1 MKRTI
6 FTDEHQLFR
15 EGFQQFVQKEMVP
28 NNDRWEAEG
37 IISRD
42 IFEKAGE
49 NGFLGI
55 DLPEEYGGSGVK
67 DYRFN
72 QIMGE
77 EFDLAGVAA
86 AGSGLGL
93 HNDIC
98 IPYFKEYCN
107 DDQKKRWMPGLTDGS
122 LITAIAM
129 SEPGTGSDLASI
141 TTTAVKDGETY
152 ILNGAK
158 TFISNG
164 INSDL
169 VIVAAK
175 TDLQA
180 GHRGISLL
188 IVEREMQ
195 GFERG
200 RNLEKIGRHS
210 QDTAELFFTDVRVPA
225 ENLLGEE
232 NKGFYYMMFNLP
244 QERLNIA
251 ISAVAGTQYAFDLT
265 LEYVKERQ
273 AFGQPIGSFQ
283 NTRFKMAEIAT
294 ELELTWAFID
304 KCVLAHNLK
313 NLTADEAAMAKW
325 WATELQKR
333 AIDQCLQFFG
343 GYGYMDE
350 YPISR
355 LWRDGRVQSIY
366 GGTTEI
372 MKEIVKILAMR
383 LRSMNKEITKH

>member
-1 MKRTI
+1 MERTI
-6 FTDEHQLFR
+6 FESEHHLFR
-15 EGFQQFVQKEMVP
+15 ESFRQFVDKEIVP
-28 NNDRWEAEG
+28 NNQNWEEKGVIDR
-37 IISRD
+37 SL
-42 IFEKAGE
+42 FEIAGS

-55 DLPEEYGGSGVK
+55 DIPQEFGGGGIA

-72 QIMGE
+72 QIMQE
-77 EFDLAGVAA
+77 EFDMAGVAA
-86 AGSGLGL
+86 AASGLGL

-98 IPYFKEYCN
+98 IPYFLEFCS
-107 DDQKKRWMPGLTDGS
+107 DEQRERWLPGLVSGQY
-122 LITAIAM
+122 ITAIAM
-129 SEPGTGSDLASI
+129 SEPGTGSDLAAIS
-141 TTTAVKDGETY
+141 TTATKDGDSFV
-152 ILNGAK
+152 LNGAK

-164 INSDL
+164 IISDL

-175 TDLQA
+175 TNPEA
-180 GHRGISLL
+180 GHRGVSLL
-188 IVEREMQ
+188 VVERGME

-200 RNLEKIGRHS
+200 RNLDKVGRHS

-372 MKEIVKILAMR
+372 MKEIVGRGLG
-383 LRSMNKEITKH
+383 L

>member
-1 MKRTI
+1 MERTI
-6 FTDEHQLFR
+6 FESEHHLFR
-15 EGFQQFVQKEMVP
+15 ESFRQFVDKEIVP
-28 NNDRWEAEG
+28 NNQTWEEKGVIDR
-37 IISRD
+37 SL
-42 IFEKAGE
+42 FEIAGS

-55 DLPEEYGGSGVK
+55 DIPQEFGGGGIA

-72 QIMGE
+72 QIMQE
-77 EFDLAGVAA
+77 EFDMAGVAA
-86 AGSGLGL
+86 AASGLGL

-98 IPYFKEYCN
+98 IPYFLEFCS
-107 DDQKKRWMPGLTDGS
+107 DEQRERWLPGLVSGQY
-122 LITAIAM
+122 ITAIAM
-129 SEPGTGSDLASI
+129 SEPGTGSDLAAIS
-141 TTTAVKDGETY
+141 TTATKDGDSFV
-152 ILNGAK
+152 LNGAK

-164 INSDL
+164 IISDL

-175 TDLQA
+175 TNPEA
-180 GHRGISLL
+180 GHRGVSLL
-188 IVEREMQ
+188 IVERGME

-200 RNLEKIGRHS
+200 RNLDKVGRHS

-225 ENLLGEE
+225 ENLLGEA

-372 MKEIVKILAMR
+372 MKEIVGRGLG
-383 LRSMNKEITKH
+383 L

>member
-1 MKRTI
+1 MERTI
-6 FTDEHQLFR
+6 FESEHHLFR
-15 EGFQQFVQKEMVP
+15 ESFRQFVDKEIVP
-28 NNDRWEAEG
+28 NNQAWEEKGIVDR
-37 IISRD
+37 SL
-42 IFEKAGE
+42 FEIAGS
-49 NGFLGI
+49 NGFLGVDI
-55 DLPEEYGGSGVK
+55 PQEFGGGGIA

-72 QIMGE
+72 QIMQE
-77 EFDLAGVAA
+77 EFDMAGVAA
-86 AGSGLGL
+86 AASGLGL

-98 IPYFKEYCN
+98 IPYFLEFCSEE
-107 DDQKKRWMPGLTDGS
+107 QRARWLPGLTSGQY
-122 LITAIAM
+122 ITAIAM

-141 TTTAVKDGETY
+141 ATTATKDGDSFV
-152 ILNGAK
+152 LNGAK

-164 INSDL
+164 IISDL

-175 TDLQA
+175 TNPEA
-180 GHRGISLL
+180 GHRGVSLL
-188 IVEREMQ
+188 VVERGME

-200 RNLEKIGRHS
+200 RNLDKVGRHS

-283 NTRFKMAEIAT
+283 NTRFKMAEIST
-294 ELELTWAFID
+294 ELELAWAFID

-325 WATELQKR
+325 WTSELQKR

-343 GYGYMDE
+343 GYGYMEE

-372 MKEIVKILAMR
+372 MKEIVGRGLG
-383 LRSMNKEITKH
+383 L

>member
-210 QDTAELFFTDVRVPA
+210 QDTAELFFTDVPVA
-225 ENLLGEE
+225 ITNLLGEE
-232 NKGFYYMMFNLP
+232 NKGFYYMMFNLA

-251 ISAVAGTQYAFDLT
+251 VSAVAGTQYAFNLT
-265 LEYVKERQ
+265 LDYVKERQ
-273 AFGQPIGSFQ
+273 AFGQPIGKFQ

-294 ELELTWAFID
+294 ELEFAWAFID
-304 KCVLAHNLK
+304 KCSMALNDGE
-313 NLTADEAAMAKW
+313 LTAEEAAMAKW
-325 WATELQKR
+325 WTTELQKR
-333 AIDQCLQFFG
+333 AIDECLQFHG

-372 MKEIVKILAMR
+372 MKEIIGRNLG
-383 LRSMNKEITKH
+383 L

>member
-1 MKRTI
+1 MERTI
-6 FTDEHQLFR
+6 FESEHHLFR
-15 EGFQQFVQKEMVP
+15 ESFRQFVDKEIVP
-28 NNDRWEAEG
+28 NNQAWEEKGIVDR
-37 IISRD
+37 SL
-42 IFEKAGE
+42 FEIAGS
-49 NGFLGI
+49 NGFLGVDI
-55 DLPEEYGGSGVK
+55 PQEFGGGGIA

-72 QIMGE
+72 QIMQE
-77 EFDLAGVAA
+77 EFDMAGVAA
-86 AGSGLGL
+86 AASGLGL

-98 IPYFKEYCN
+98 IPYFLEFCSEE
-107 DDQKKRWMPGLTDGS
+107 QRARWLPGLTSGQY
-122 LITAIAM
+122 ITAIAM

-141 TTTAVKDGETY
+141 ATTATKDGDSFV
-152 ILNGAK
+152 LNGAK

-164 INSDL
+164 IISDL

-175 TDLQA
+175 TNPEA
-180 GHRGISLL
+180 GHRGVSLL
-188 IVEREMQ
+188 VVERGME

-200 RNLEKIGRHS
+200 RNLDKVGRHS

-232 NKGFYYMMFNLP
+232 TKGFYYMMFNLP

-283 NTRFKMAEIAT
+283 NTRFKMAEIST
-294 ELELTWAFID
+294 ELELAWAFID

-325 WATELQKR
+325 WTTELQKR

-343 GYGYMDE
+343 GYGYMEE

-372 MKEIVKILAMR
+372 MKEIVGRGLG
-383 LRSMNKEITKH
+383 L

>member
-55 DLPEEYGGSGVK
+55 DLPEEYGGSGIK

-107 DDQKKRWMPGLTDGS
+107 DDQKKRWMPGLTAGS

-210 QDTAELFFTDVRVPA
+210 QDTAELFFTDVRVPIT
-225 ENLLGEE
+225 NLLGEE
-232 NKGFYYMMFNLP
+232 NKGFYYMMFNLA

-251 ISAVAGTQYAFDLT
+251 VSAVAGTQYAFNLT
-265 LEYVKERQ
+265 LDYVKERQ
-273 AFGQPIGSFQ
+273 AFGQPIGKFQ

-294 ELELTWAFID
+294 ELEFAWAFID
-304 KCVLAHNLK
+304 KCSMALNDGE
-313 NLTADEAAMAKW
+313 LTAEEAAMAKW
-325 WATELQKR
+325 WTTELQKR
-333 AIDQCLQFFG
+333 AIDECLQFHG

-372 MKEIVKILAMR
+372 MKEIIGRNLG
-383 LRSMNKEITKH
+383 L

>member
-1 MKRTI
+1 MERTI
-6 FTDEHQLFR
+6 FNEEHDLFR
-15 EGFQQFVQKEMVP
+15 DTFKQFIEKEMVP
-28 NNDRWEAEG
+28 HNETWEKNGIVDREL
-37 IISRD
+37 
-42 IFEKAGE
+42 FEKAGGS
-49 NGFLGI
+49 GFLGI
-55 DLPEEYGGSGVK
+55 DLPEKFGGGGIS

-77 EFDLAGVAA
+77 EFDLAGVAT
-86 AGSGLGL
+86 AGSGIGL

-98 IPYFKEYCN
+98 VPYFKEYCN
-107 DDQKKRWMPGLTDGS
+107 DEQMERWMPGLTNGS

-141 TTTAVKDGETY
+141 STTAVKDGESY
-152 ILNGAK
+152 VLNGAK

-175 TDLQA
+175 TQPESR
-180 GHRGISLL
+180 HRGISLL
-188 IVEREMQ
+188 IVERGME

-200 RNLEKIGRHS
+200 RNLEKVGRHS
-210 QDTAELFFTDVRVPA
+210 QDTAELFFTDVRVPS

-232 NKGFYYMMFNLP
+232 NQGFYYMMFNLP

-251 ISAVAGTQYAFDLT
+251 VSAVAGTQYAFNIT
-265 LEYVKERQ
+265 LDYVKERH
-273 AFGQPIGSFQ
+273 AFGQPVGSFQ
-283 NTRFKMAEIAT
+283 NSRFKMAEIAT
-294 ELELTWAFID
+294 ELEFAWAFID
-304 KCVLAHNLK
+304 KCSLA
-313 NLTADEAAMAKW
+313 LTLGELSAEEAAMAKW
-325 WATELQKR
+325 WTTELQKR
-333 AIDQCLQFFG
+333 AIDECLQLHG

-372 MKEIVKILAMR
+372 MKEIVGRNLG
-383 LRSMNKEITKH
+383 L

>member
-1 MKRTI
+1 MERTI
-6 FTDEHQLFR
+6 FESEHHLFR
-15 EGFQQFVQKEMVP
+15 ESFRQFVDKEIVP
-28 NNDRWEAEG
+28 NNQTWEERGVIDR
-37 IISRD
+37 SL
-42 IFEKAGE
+42 FEIAGS

-55 DLPEEYGGSGVK
+55 DVPQEFGGGGIA

-72 QIMGE
+72 QIMQE
-77 EFDLAGVAA
+77 EFDMAGVAA
-86 AGSGLGL
+86 AASGLGL

-98 IPYFKEYCN
+98 IPYFLEFCS
-107 DDQKKRWMPGLTDGS
+107 DEQRERWLPGLVSGQY
-122 LITAIAM
+122 ITAIAM
-129 SEPGTGSDLASI
+129 SEPGTGSDLAAIS
-141 TTTAVKDGETY
+141 TTATKDGDSFV
-152 ILNGAK
+152 LNGAK

-164 INSDL
+164 IISDL

-175 TDLQA
+175 TNPEA
-180 GHRGISLL
+180 GHRGVSLL
-188 IVEREMQ
+188 VVERGME

-200 RNLEKIGRHS
+200 RNLDKVGRHS

-333 AIDQCLQFFG
+333 AIDQCLQFLG

-372 MKEIVKILAMR
+372 MKEIVGRGLG
-383 LRSMNKEITKH
+383 L

>member
-1 MKRTI
+1 MDRPI
-6 FTDEHQLFR
+6 FEEDHELFR
-15 EGFQQFVQKEMVP
+15 DTFKQFVEKEMVP
-28 NNDRWEAEG
+28 YNEIWEENGIVDREL
-37 IISRD
+37 
-42 IFEKAGE
+42 FQKAGE
-49 NGFLGI
+49 SGFLGI
-55 DLPEEYGGSGVK
+55 DLPEKFGGGGIN

-77 EFDLAGVAA
+77 EFDLAGVAT
-86 AGSGLGL
+86 AGSGIGL

-98 IPYFKEYCN
+98 LPYFKEYCN
-107 DDQKKRWMPGLTDGS
+107 DEQMERWMPGLTNGS

-141 TTTAVKDGETY
+141 STTAVKDGESY
-152 ILNGAK
+152 VLNGAK

-175 TDLQA
+175 TQPESR
-180 GHRGISLL
+180 HRGISLL
-188 IVEREMQ
+188 IVERDME

-200 RNLEKIGRHS
+200 RNLEKVGRHS
-210 QDTAELFFTDVRVPA
+210 QDTAELFFTDVRVPS

-232 NKGFYYMMFNLP
+232 NQGFYYMMFNLP

-251 ISAVAGTQYAFDLT
+251 VSAVAGTQYAFNIT
-265 LEYVKERQ
+265 LDYIKERH
-273 AFGQPIGSFQ
+273 AFGQPVGSFQ
-283 NTRFKMAEIAT
+283 NSRFKMAEIAT
-294 ELELTWAFID
+294 ELEFAWAFID
-304 KCVLAHNLK
+304 KCSLA
-313 NLTADEAAMAKW
+313 LTQDELSAEEAAMAKW
-325 WATELQKR
+325 WTTEFQKR
-333 AIDQCLQFFG
+333 AIDECLQLHG

-372 MKEIVKILAMR
+372 MKEIVGRNLG
-383 LRSMNKEITKH
+383 L

>member
-1 MKRTI
+1 MERTI
-6 FTDEHQLFR
+6 FESEHHLFR
-15 EGFQQFVQKEMVP
+15 ESFRQFVDKEIVP
-28 NNDRWEAEG
+28 NNQTWEEKGVIDR
-37 IISRD
+37 SL
-42 IFEKAGE
+42 FEIAGS

-55 DLPEEYGGSGVK
+55 DIPQEFGGGGIA

-72 QIMGE
+72 QIMQE
-77 EFDLAGVAA
+77 EFDMAGVAA
-86 AGSGLGL
+86 AASGLGL

-98 IPYFKEYCN
+98 IPYFLEFCS
-107 DDQKKRWMPGLTDGS
+107 DQQRERWLPGLVSGQY
-122 LITAIAM
+122 ITAIAM
-129 SEPGTGSDLASI
+129 SEPGTGSDLAAIS
-141 TTTAVKDGETY
+141 TTATKDGDSFV
-152 ILNGAK
+152 LNGAK

-164 INSDL
+164 IISDL

-175 TDLQA
+175 TNPEV
-180 GHRGISLL
+180 GHRGVSLL
-188 IVEREMQ
+188 VVERGME

-200 RNLEKIGRHS
+200 RNLDKVGRHS

-372 MKEIVKILAMR
+372 MKEIVGRGLG
-383 LRSMNKEITKH
+383 L

>member
-210 QDTAELFFTDVRVPA
+210 QDTAELFFTDVRVPIT
-225 ENLLGEE
+225 NLLGEE
-232 NKGFYYMMFNLP
+232 NKGFYYMMFNLA

-251 ISAVAGTQYAFDLT
+251 VSAVAGTQYAFNLT
-265 LEYVKERQ
+265 LDYVKERQ
-273 AFGQPIGSFQ
+273 AFGQPIGKFQ

-294 ELELTWAFID
+294 ELEFAWAFID
-304 KCVLAHNLK
+304 KCSMALNDGE
-313 NLTADEAAMAKW
+313 LTAEEAAMAKW
-325 WATELQKR
+325 WTTELQQR
-333 AIDQCLQFFG
+333 AIDECLQFHG

-372 MKEIVKILAMR
+372 MKEIIGRNLG
-383 LRSMNKEITKH
+383 L

>member
-1 MKRTI
+1 MERTI
-6 FTDEHQLFR
+6 FESEHHLFR
-15 EGFQQFVQKEMVP
+15 ESFRQFVDKEIVP
-28 NNDRWEAEG
+28 NNQTWEEKGVIDR
-37 IISRD
+37 SL
-42 IFEKAGE
+42 FEIAGS

-55 DLPEEYGGSGVK
+55 DIPQEYGGGGIA

-72 QIMGE
+72 QIMQE
-77 EFDLAGVAA
+77 EFDMAGVAA
-86 AGSGLGL
+86 AASGLGL

-98 IPYFKEYCN
+98 IPYFLEFCS
-107 DDQKKRWMPGLTDGS
+107 DEQRERWLPGLVSGQY
-122 LITAIAM
+122 ITAIAM
-129 SEPGTGSDLASI
+129 SEPGTGSDLAAIS
-141 TTTAVKDGETY
+141 TTATKDGDSFV
-152 ILNGAK
+152 LNGAK

-164 INSDL
+164 IISDL

-175 TDLQA
+175 TNPEA
-180 GHRGISLL
+180 GHRGVSLL
-188 IVEREMQ
+188 VVERGME

-200 RNLEKIGRHS
+200 RNLDKVGRHS

-372 MKEIVKILAMR
+372 MKEIVGRGLG
-383 LRSMNKEITKH
+383 L

>member
-1 MKRTI
+1 MERTI
-6 FTDEHQLFR
+6 FESEHHLFR
-15 EGFQQFVQKEMVP
+15 ESFRQFVDKEIVP
-28 NNDRWEAEG
+28 NNQTWEEKGVIDR
-37 IISRD
+37 SL
-42 IFEKAGE
+42 FEIAGS

-55 DLPEEYGGSGVK
+55 DIPQEFGGGGIA

-72 QIMGE
+72 QIMQE
-77 EFDLAGVAA
+77 EFDMAGVAA
-86 AGSGLGL
+86 AASGLGL

-98 IPYFKEYCN
+98 IPYFLEFCS
-107 DDQKKRWMPGLTDGS
+107 DEQRERWLPGLVSGQY
-122 LITAIAM
+122 ITAIAM
-129 SEPGTGSDLASI
+129 SEPGTGSDLAAIS
-141 TTTAVKDGETY
+141 TTATKDGDSFV
-152 ILNGAK
+152 LNGAK

-164 INSDL
+164 IISDL

-175 TDLQA
+175 TNPDA
-180 GHRGISLL
+180 GHRGVSLL
-188 IVEREMQ
+188 IVERGME

-200 RNLEKIGRHS
+200 RNLDKVGRHS

-225 ENLLGEE
+225 ENLLVEE
-232 NKGFYYMMFNLP
+232 IKGFYYMMFNLP

-372 MKEIVKILAMR
+372 MKEIVGRGLG
-383 LRSMNKEITKH
+383 L

>member
-1 MKRTI
+1 MERTI
-6 FTDEHQLFR
+6 FESEHHLFR
-15 EGFQQFVQKEMVP
+15 ESFRQFVDKEIVP
-28 NNDRWEAEG
+28 NNQTWEEKGVIDR
-37 IISRD
+37 SL
-42 IFEKAGE
+42 FEIAGS

-55 DLPEEYGGSGVK
+55 DIPQEFGGGGIA

-72 QIMGE
+72 QIMQE
-77 EFDLAGVAA
+77 EFDMAGVAA
-86 AGSGLGL
+86 AASGLGL

-98 IPYFKEYCN
+98 IPYFLEFCS
-107 DDQKKRWMPGLTDGS
+107 DEQRERWLPGLVSGQY
-122 LITAIAM
+122 ITAIAM
-129 SEPGTGSDLASI
+129 SEPGTGSDLAAIS
-141 TTTAVKDGETY
+141 TTATKDGDSFV
-152 ILNGAK
+152 LNGAK

-164 INSDL
+164 IISDL

-175 TDLQA
+175 TNPEG
-180 GHRGISLL
+180 GHRGVSLL
-188 IVEREMQ
+188 VVERGRE

-200 RNLEKIGRHS
+200 RNLDKVGRHS

-372 MKEIVKILAMR
+372 MKEIVGRGLG
-383 LRSMNKEITKH
+383 L

>member
-1 MKRTI
+1 MERTI
-6 FTDEHQLFR
+6 FESEHHLFR
-15 EGFQQFVQKEMVP
+15 ESFRQFVDKEIVP
-28 NNDRWEAEG
+28 NNQTWEEKGVIDR
-37 IISRD
+37 SL
-42 IFEKAGE
+42 FEIAGS

-55 DLPEEYGGSGVK
+55 DIPQEFGGGGIA

-72 QIMGE
+72 QIMQE
-77 EFDLAGVAA
+77 EFDMAGVAA
-86 AGSGLGL
+86 AASGLGL

-98 IPYFKEYCN
+98 IPYFLEFCS
-107 DDQKKRWMPGLTDGS
+107 DEQRERWLPGLVSGQY
-122 LITAIAM
+122 ITAIAM
-129 SEPGTGSDLASI
+129 SEPGTGSDLAAIS
-141 TTTAVKDGETY
+141 TTATKDGDSFV
-152 ILNGAK
+152 LNGAK

-164 INSDL
+164 IISDL

-175 TDLQA
+175 TNPDA
-180 GHRGISLL
+180 GHRGVSLL
-188 IVEREMQ
+188 IVERGME

-200 RNLEKIGRHS
+200 RNLDKVGRHS

-372 MKEIVKILAMR
+372 MKEIVGRGLG
-383 LRSMNKEITKH
+383 L

>member
-1 MKRTI
+1 MERTI
-6 FTDEHQLFR
+6 FESEHHLFR
-15 EGFQQFVQKEMVP
+15 ESFRQFVDKEIVP
-28 NNDRWEAEG
+28 NNQTWEEKGVIDR
-37 IISRD
+37 SL
-42 IFEKAGE
+42 FEIAGS

-55 DLPEEYGGSGVK
+55 DIPQEFGGGGIA

-72 QIMGE
+72 QIMQE
-77 EFDLAGVAA
+77 EFDMAGVAA
-86 AGSGLGL
+86 AASGLGL

-98 IPYFKEYCN
+98 IPYFLEFCS
-107 DDQKKRWMPGLTDGS
+107 DEQRERWLPGLVSGQY
-122 LITAIAM
+122 ITAIAM
-129 SEPGTGSDLASI
+129 SEPGTGSDLAAIS
-141 TTTAVKDGETY
+141 TTATKDGDSFV
-152 ILNGAK
+152 LNGAK

-164 INSDL
+164 IISDL

-175 TDLQA
+175 TNPEA
-180 GHRGISLL
+180 GHRGVSLL
-188 IVEREMQ
+188 VVERGME

-200 RNLEKIGRHS
+200 RNLDKVGRHS

-313 NLTADEAAMAKW
+313 NLTGDEAAMAKW

-372 MKEIVKILAMR
+372 MKEIVGRGLG
-383 LRSMNKEITKH
+383 L

>member
-1 MKRTI
+1 MERTI
-6 FTDEHQLFR
+6 FESEHNLFR
-15 EGFQQFVQKEMVP
+15 ESFRQFVDKEIVP
-28 NNDRWEAEG
+28 NNQAWEEKGIVDR
-37 IISRD
+37 SL
-42 IFEKAGE
+42 FEIAGS
-49 NGFLGI
+49 NGFLGVDI
-55 DLPEEYGGSGVK
+55 PQEFGGGGIA

-72 QIMGE
+72 QIMQE
-77 EFDLAGVAA
+77 EFDMAGVAA
-86 AGSGLGL
+86 AASGLGL

-98 IPYFKEYCN
+98 IPYFLEFCS
-107 DDQKKRWMPGLTDGS
+107 DEQRERWLPGLVSGQY
-122 LITAIAM
+122 ITAIAM
-129 SEPGTGSDLASI
+129 SEPGTGSDLAAIS
-141 TTTAVKDGETY
+141 TTATKDGDSFV
-152 ILNGAK
+152 LNGAK

-164 INSDL
+164 IISDL

-175 TDLQA
+175 TNPDA
-180 GHRGISLL
+180 GHRGVSLL
-188 IVEREMQ
+188 IVERGLE

-200 RNLEKIGRHS
+200 RNLDKVGRHS

-265 LEYVKERQ
+265 LQYVKERQ

-283 NTRFKMAEIAT
+283 NTRFKMAEIST

-372 MKEIVKILAMR
+372 MKEIVGRGLG
-383 LRSMNKEITKH
+383 L

>member
-1 MKRTI
+1 VERTI
-6 FTDEHQLFR
+6 FESEHDLFR
-15 EGFQQFVQKEMVP
+15 ESFKQFVEKEIVP
-28 NNDRWEAEG
+28 NNNDWEDNGIVDR
-37 IISRD
+37 SL
-42 IFEKAGE
+42 FEIAGA

-55 DLPEEYGGSGVK
+55 DIPQDFGGGGIG

-72 QIMGE
+72 QIMQE
-77 EFDLAGVAA
+77 EFDMAGVAA
-86 AGSGLGL
+86 AASGIGL

-98 IPYFKEYCN
+98 IPYFLEFCS
-107 DDQKKRWMPGLTDGS
+107 QEQRERWLPGLASGEY
-122 LITAIAM
+122 ITAIAM

-141 TTTAVKDGETY
+141 SSTAIKDGESF

-164 INSDL
+164 IISDL
-169 VIVAAK
+169 IIVAAK
-175 TDLQA
+175 TNPEA

-188 IVEREMQ
+188 VLERGMD

-200 RNLEKIGRHS
+200 RNLDKVGRHS
-210 QDTAELFFTDVRVPA
+210 QDTAELFFTDVRVPS
-225 ENLLGEE
+225 ENLLGEV

-273 AFGQPIGSFQ
+273 AFGKPIGNFQ
-283 NTRFKMAEIAT
+283 NTRFKMAEIST
-294 ELELTWAFID
+294 ELELAWAFID
-304 KCVLAHNLK
+304 KCVLAHNLN
-313 NLTADEAAMAKW
+313 NLSADEAAMAKW
-325 WATELQKR
+325 WTTELQKR

-372 MKEIVKILAMR
+372 MKEIVGRGLG
-383 LRSMNKEITKH
+383 L

>member
-6 FTDEHQLFR
+6 FEEDHQLFR
-15 EGFQQFVQKEMVP
+15 ETFRQFVEKEMVP
-28 NNDRWEAEG
+28 HNNFWEQEG
-37 IISRD
+37 IVSRE
-42 IFEKAGE
+42 IFDKDGE
-49 NGFLGI
+49 HGFLGI
-55 DLPEEYGGSGVK
+55 DLPEEYGGGGIN

-98 IPYFKEYCN
+98 LPYFKEYCTTE
-107 DDQKKRWMPGLTDGS
+107 QKERWMHGLINGS

-141 TTTAVKDGETY
+141 ATTAVKDGESY
-152 ILNGAK
+152 LLNGAK

-175 TDLQA
+175 TDLDA
-180 GHRGISLL
+180 RHRGISLFV
-188 IVEREMQ
+188 VERGME
-195 GFERG
+195 GFARG

-210 QDTAELFFTDVRVPA
+210 QDTAELFFTDVRVPST
-225 ENLLGEE
+225 NLLGEE
-232 NKGFYYMMFNLP
+232 NQGFYYMMFNLP

-251 ISAVAGTQYAFDLT
+251 VSAVAGTQYAFNLT
-265 LEYVKERQ
+265 LEYIKERQ

-283 NTRFKMAEIAT
+283 NSRFKMAEIAT
-294 ELELTWAFID
+294 ELEFAWAFVD
-304 KCVLAHNLK
+304 KCSLALN
-313 NLTADEAAMAKW
+313 NGELTAEEAAMAKW
-325 WATELQKR
+325 WTTELQKR
-333 AIDQCLQFFG
+333 AVDQCLQLHG

-372 MKEIVKILAMR
+372 MKEIVGRNLG
-383 LRSMNKEITKH
+383 L

>member
-1 MKRTI
+1 MERTI
-6 FTDEHQLFR
+6 FESEHHLFR
-15 EGFQQFVQKEMVP
+15 ESFRQFVEKEIVP
-28 NNDRWEAEG
+28 NNSGWEREG
-37 IISRD
+37 IVDRSL
-42 IFEKAGE
+42 FEIAGK

-55 DLPEEYGGSGVK
+55 DVPQEFGGGGIT

-72 QIMGE
+72 QIMQE
-77 EFDLAGVAA
+77 EFDMAGVAA
-86 AGSGLGL
+86 AASGLGL

-98 IPYFKEYCN
+98 IPYYLEFCSDE
-107 DDQKKRWMPGLTDGS
+107 QRQRWMPGLTSGKY
-122 LITAIAM
+122 IAAIAM

-141 TTTAVKDGETY
+141 STTATKDGASF

-164 INSDL
+164 IISDL
-169 VIVAAK
+169 IIVAAK
-175 TDLQA
+175 TNPEA

-188 IVEREMQ
+188 IVERGMD

-200 RNLEKIGRHS
+200 RNLDKIGRHS

-232 NKGFYYMMFNLP
+232 NQGFYYMMFNLP

-265 LEYVKERQ
+265 LEYVKERH

-283 NTRFKMAEIAT
+283 NTRFKMAEIST
-294 ELELTWAFID
+294 ELELAWAFID

-313 NLTADEAAMAKW
+313 TLTADEAAMAKW
-325 WATELQKR
+325 WTTELQRR

-372 MKEIVKILAMR
+372 MKEIVG
-383 LRSMNKEITKH
+383 RSLGL

>member
-1 MKRTI
+1 MDRPI
-6 FTDEHQLFR
+6 FDEDHELFR
-15 EGFQQFVQKEMVP
+15 DTFKQFVEKEMVP
-28 NNDRWEAEG
+28 YNEIWEENGIVDREL
-37 IISRD
+37 
-42 IFEKAGE
+42 FQKAGE
-49 NGFLGI
+49 SGFLGI
-55 DLPEEYGGSGVK
+55 DLPEKFGGGGIN

-77 EFDLAGVAA
+77 EFDLAGVAT
-86 AGSGLGL
+86 AGSGIGL

-98 IPYFKEYCN
+98 LPYFKEYCSGE
-107 DDQKKRWMPGLTDGS
+107 QMERWMPGLTNGS

-141 TTTAVKDGETY
+141 STTAVKDGESY
-152 ILNGAK
+152 VLNGAK

-175 TDLQA
+175 TQPESR
-180 GHRGISLL
+180 HRGISLL
-188 IVEREMQ
+188 IVERDME

-200 RNLEKIGRHS
+200 RNLEKVGRHS
-210 QDTAELFFTDVRVPA
+210 QDTAELFFTDVRVPS

-232 NKGFYYMMFNLP
+232 NQGFYYMMFNLP

-251 ISAVAGTQYAFDLT
+251 VSAVAGTQYAFNIT
-265 LEYVKERQ
+265 LDYIKERH
-273 AFGQPIGSFQ
+273 AFGQPVGSFQ
-283 NTRFKMAEIAT
+283 NSRFKMAEIAT
-294 ELELTWAFID
+294 ELEFAWAFID
-304 KCVLAHNLK
+304 KCSLA
-313 NLTADEAAMAKW
+313 LTQGELSAEEAAMAKW
-325 WATELQKR
+325 WTTEFQKR
-333 AIDQCLQFFG
+333 AIDECLQLHG

-372 MKEIVKILAMR
+372 MKEIVGRNLG
-383 LRSMNKEITKH
+383 L

>member
-1 MKRTI
+1 VERTI
-6 FTDEHQLFR
+6 FESEHDLFR
-15 EGFQQFVQKEMVP
+15 ESFKQFVEKEIVP
-28 NNDRWEAEG
+28 NNNDWEDNGIVDR
-37 IISRD
+37 SL
-42 IFEKAGE
+42 FEIAGA

-55 DLPEEYGGSGVK
+55 DIPQDFGGGGIE

-72 QIMGE
+72 QIMQE
-77 EFDLAGVAA
+77 EFDMAGVAA
-86 AGSGLGL
+86 AASGIGL

-98 IPYFKEYCN
+98 IPYFLEFCS
-107 DDQKKRWMPGLTDGS
+107 QEQRERWLPGLTSGKY
-122 LITAIAM
+122 ITAIAM

-141 TTTAVKDGETY
+141 SSTAIKDGESF

-164 INSDL
+164 IISDL
-169 VIVAAK
+169 IIVAAK
-175 TDLQA
+175 TNPEA

-188 IVEREMQ
+188 VLERGMD

-200 RNLEKIGRHS
+200 RNLDKVGRHS
-210 QDTAELFFTDVRVPA
+210 QDTAELFFTDVRVPS
-225 ENLLGEE
+225 ENLLGEM

-273 AFGQPIGSFQ
+273 AFGKPIGNFQ
-283 NTRFKMAEIAT
+283 NTRFKMAEIST
-294 ELELTWAFID
+294 ELELAWAFID
-304 KCVLAHNLK
+304 KCVLAHNLN
-313 NLTADEAAMAKW
+313 NLSADEAAMAKW
-325 WATELQKR
+325 WTTELQKR

-372 MKEIVKILAMR
+372 MKEIVGRGLG
-383 LRSMNKEITKH
+383 L

>member
-55 DLPEEYGGSGVK
+55 DLPEEYGGSGIK

-210 QDTAELFFTDVRVPA
+210 QDTAELFFTDVRVPIT
-225 ENLLGEE
+225 NLLGEE
-232 NKGFYYMMFNLP
+232 NKGFYYMMFNLA

-251 ISAVAGTQYAFDLT
+251 VSAVAGTQYAFNLT
-265 LEYVKERQ
+265 LDYVKERQ
-273 AFGQPIGSFQ
+273 AFGQPIGKFQ

-294 ELELTWAFID
+294 ELEFAWAFID
-304 KCVLAHNLK
+304 KCSMALNDGE
-313 NLTADEAAMAKW
+313 LTAEEAAMAKW
-325 WATELQKR
+325 WTTELQKR
-333 AIDQCLQFFG
+333 AIDECLQFHG

-372 MKEIVKILAMR
+372 MKEIIGRNFGL
-383 LRSMNKEITKH
+383 

>member
-1 MKRTI
+1 MERTI
-6 FTDEHQLFR
+6 FESEHHLFR
-15 EGFQQFVQKEMVP
+15 ESFRQFVDKEIVP
-28 NNDRWEAEG
+28 NNQTWEEKGVIDR
-37 IISRD
+37 SL
-42 IFEKAGE
+42 FEIAGS

-55 DLPEEYGGSGVK
+55 DIPQEFGGGGIA

-72 QIMGE
+72 QIMQE
-77 EFDLAGVAA
+77 EFDMAGVAA
-86 AGSGLGL
+86 AASGLGL

-98 IPYFKEYCN
+98 IPYFLEFCS
-107 DDQKKRWMPGLTDGS
+107 DEQRERWLPGLVSGQY
-122 LITAIAM
+122 ITAIAM
-129 SEPGTGSDLASI
+129 SEPGTGSDLAAIS
-141 TTTAVKDGETY
+141 TTATKDGDSFV
-152 ILNGAK
+152 LNGAK

-164 INSDL
+164 IISDL

-175 TDLQA
+175 TNPEA
-180 GHRGISLL
+180 GHRGVSLL
-188 IVEREMQ
+188 IVERGME

-200 RNLEKIGRHS
+200 RNLDKVGRHS

-304 KCVLAHNLK
+304 KCALAHNLK

-372 MKEIVKILAMR
+372 MKEIVGRGLG
-383 LRSMNKEITKH
+383 L

>member
-6 FTDEHQLFR
+6 FEEEHQLFR
-15 EGFQQFVQKEMVP
+15 ETFRQFVEKEMVP
-28 NNDRWEAEG
+28 HHNLWEREG
-37 IISRD
+37 IVSREL
-42 IFEKAGE
+42 FEKAGE
-49 NGFLGI
+49 HGFLGI
-55 DLPEEYGGSGVK
+55 DLPEEYGGGGIN

-98 IPYFKEYCN
+98 LPYFKEYCTTE
-107 DDQKKRWMPGLTDGS
+107 QKERWMHGLTNGS

-141 TTTAVKDGETY
+141 ATTAVRDGKTY
-152 ILNGAK
+152 ILNGTK

-175 TDLQA
+175 TDLDA
-180 GHRGISLL
+180 RHRGISLFV
-188 IVEREMQ
+188 VERAME

-210 QDTAELFFTDVRVPA
+210 QDTAELFFTDVRVPS

-232 NKGFYYMMFNLP
+232 NQGFYYMMFNLP

-251 ISAVAGTQYAFDLT
+251 VSAVAGTQYAFNLT
-265 LEYVKERQ
+265 LEYIKERQ
-273 AFGQPIGSFQ
+273 AFGQPVGSFQ
-283 NTRFKMAEIAT
+283 NSRFKMAEIAT
-294 ELELTWAFID
+294 ELEFAWAFVD
-304 KCVLAHNLK
+304 KCSLALN
-313 NLTADEAAMAKW
+313 NGELTAEEAAMAKW
-325 WATELQKR
+325 WTTELQKR
-333 AIDQCLQFFG
+333 AVDQCLQLHG
-343 GYGYMDE
+343 GYGYMHE

-372 MKEIVKILAMR
+372 MKEIVGRNLG
-383 LRSMNKEITKH
+383 L

>member
-1 MKRTI
+1 MERTI
-6 FTDEHQLFR
+6 FESEHNLFR
-15 EGFQQFVQKEMVP
+15 ESFRQFVDKEIVP
-28 NNDRWEAEG
+28 NNQAWEEKGIVDR
-37 IISRD
+37 SL
-42 IFEKAGE
+42 FEIAGS
-49 NGFLGI
+49 NGFLGVDI
-55 DLPEEYGGSGVK
+55 PQEFGGGGIA

-72 QIMGE
+72 QIMQE
-77 EFDLAGVAA
+77 EFDMAGVAA
-86 AGSGLGL
+86 AASGLGL

-98 IPYFKEYCN
+98 IPYFLEFCSEE
-107 DDQKKRWMPGLTDGS
+107 QRARWLPGLTSGQY
-122 LITAIAM
+122 ITAIAM

-141 TTTAVKDGETY
+141 ATTATKDGDSFV
-152 ILNGAK
+152 LNGAK

-164 INSDL
+164 IISDL

-175 TDLQA
+175 TNPEA
-180 GHRGISLL
+180 GHRGVSLL
-188 IVEREMQ
+188 VVERGME

-200 RNLEKIGRHS
+200 RNLDKVGRHS

-283 NTRFKMAEIAT
+283 NTRFKMAEIST
-294 ELELTWAFID
+294 ELELAWAFID

-325 WATELQKR
+325 WTTELQKR

-343 GYGYMDE
+343 GYGYMEE

-372 MKEIVKILAMR
+372 MKEIVGRGLG
-383 LRSMNKEITKH
+383 L

>member
-6 FTDEHQLFR
+6 FEEEHQLFR
-15 EGFQQFVQKEMVP
+15 ETFRQFVEKEMVP
-28 NNDRWEAEG
+28 HHNLWEREG
-37 IISRD
+37 IVSREL
-42 IFEKAGE
+42 FEKAGE
-49 NGFLGI
+49 HGFLGI
-55 DLPEEYGGSGVK
+55 DLPEEYGGGGIN

-98 IPYFKEYCN
+98 LPYFKEYCTTE
-107 DDQKKRWMPGLTDGS
+107 QKERWMHGLTNGS

-141 TTTAVKDGETY
+141 ATTAIRDGKTY
-152 ILNGAK
+152 ILNGTK

-175 TDLQA
+175 TDLDA
-180 GHRGISLL
+180 RHRGISLFV
-188 IVEREMQ
+188 VEREME

-210 QDTAELFFTDVRVPA
+210 QDTAELFFTDVRVPS

-232 NKGFYYMMFNLP
+232 NQGFYYMMFNLP

-251 ISAVAGTQYAFDLT
+251 VSAVAGTQYAFNLT
-265 LEYVKERQ
+265 LEYIKERQ
-273 AFGQPIGSFQ
+273 AFGQPVGSFQ
-283 NTRFKMAEIAT
+283 NSRFKMAEIAT
-294 ELELTWAFID
+294 ELEFAWAFVD
-304 KCVLAHNLK
+304 KCSLALN
-313 NLTADEAAMAKW
+313 NEELTAEEAAMAKW
-325 WATELQKR
+325 WTTELQKR
-333 AIDQCLQFFG
+333 AVDQCLQLHG
-343 GYGYMDE
+343 GYGYMHE

-372 MKEIVKILAMR
+372 MKEIVGRNLG
-383 LRSMNKEITKH
+383 L

>member
-1 MKRTI
+1 MERTI
-6 FTDEHQLFR
+6 FESEHHLFR
-15 EGFQQFVQKEMVP
+15 ESFRQFVDKEIVP
-28 NNDRWEAEG
+28 NNQTWEERGVIDR
-37 IISRD
+37 SL
-42 IFEKAGE
+42 FEIAGS

-55 DLPEEYGGSGVK
+55 DVPQEFGGGGIA

-72 QIMGE
+72 QIMQE
-77 EFDLAGVAA
+77 EFDMAGVAA
-86 AGSGLGL
+86 AASGLGL

-98 IPYFKEYCN
+98 IPYFLEFCS
-107 DDQKKRWMPGLTDGS
+107 DEQRERWLPGLVSGQY
-122 LITAIAM
+122 ITAIAM
-129 SEPGTGSDLASI
+129 SEPGTGSDLAAIS
-141 TTTAVKDGETY
+141 TTATKDGDSFV
-152 ILNGAK
+152 LNGAK

-164 INSDL
+164 IISDL

-175 TDLQA
+175 TNPEA
-180 GHRGISLL
+180 GHRGVSLL
-188 IVEREMQ
+188 VVERGLE

-200 RNLEKIGRHS
+200 RNLDKVGRHS

-372 MKEIVKILAMR
+372 MKEIVGRGLG
-383 LRSMNKEITKH
+383 L

>member
-1 MKRTI
+1 MERTI
-6 FTDEHQLFR
+6 FESEHHLFR
-15 EGFQQFVQKEMVP
+15 ESFRQFVDKEIVP
-28 NNDRWEAEG
+28 NNQAWEEKGIVDR
-37 IISRD
+37 SL
-42 IFEKAGE
+42 FEIAGS
-49 NGFLGI
+49 NGFLGVDI
-55 DLPEEYGGSGVK
+55 PQEFGGGGIA

-72 QIMGE
+72 QIMQE
-77 EFDLAGVAA
+77 EFDMAGVAA
-86 AGSGLGL
+86 AASGLGL

-98 IPYFKEYCN
+98 IPYFLEFCSEE
-107 DDQKKRWMPGLTDGS
+107 QRARWLPGLTSGRY
-122 LITAIAM
+122 ITAIAM

-141 TTTAVKDGETY
+141 ATTATKDGDSFV
-152 ILNGAK
+152 LNGAK

-164 INSDL
+164 IISDL

-175 TDLQA
+175 TNPEA
-180 GHRGISLL
+180 GHRGVSLL
-188 IVEREMQ
+188 VVERGME

-200 RNLEKIGRHS
+200 RNLDKVGRHS

-294 ELELTWAFID
+294 ELELAWAFID

-325 WATELQKR
+325 WTTELQKR

-343 GYGYMDE
+343 GYGYMEE

-372 MKEIVKILAMR
+372 MKEIVGRGLG
-383 LRSMNKEITKH
+383 L

>member
-1 MKRTI
+1 MERTI
-6 FTDEHQLFR
+6 FESEHHLFR
-15 EGFQQFVQKEMVP
+15 ESFRQFVDKEIVP
-28 NNDRWEAEG
+28 NNQTWEEKGVIDR
-37 IISRD
+37 SL
-42 IFEKAGE
+42 FEIAGS

-55 DLPEEYGGSGVK
+55 DIPQEFGGGGIA

-72 QIMGE
+72 QIMQE
-77 EFDLAGVAA
+77 EFDMAGVAA
-86 AGSGLGL
+86 AASGLGL

-98 IPYFKEYCN
+98 IPYFLEFCS
-107 DDQKKRWMPGLTDGS
+107 DEQRERWLPGLVSGQY
-122 LITAIAM
+122 ITAIAM
-129 SEPGTGSDLASI
+129 SEPGTGSDLAAIS
-141 TTTAVKDGETY
+141 TTATKDGDSFV
-152 ILNGAK
+152 LNGAK

-164 INSDL
+164 IISDL

-175 TDLQA
+175 TNPEA
-180 GHRGISLL
+180 GHRGVSLL
-188 IVEREMQ
+188 VVERGLE

-200 RNLEKIGRHS
+200 RNLDKVGRHS

-372 MKEIVKILAMR
+372 MKEIVGRGLG
-383 LRSMNKEITKH
+383 L

>member
-1 MKRTI
+1 MERTI
-6 FTDEHQLFR
+6 FESEHHLFR
-15 EGFQQFVQKEMVP
+15 ESFRQFVDKEIVP
-28 NNDRWEAEG
+28 NNQAWEEKGIVDR
-37 IISRD
+37 SL
-42 IFEKAGE
+42 FEIAGS
-49 NGFLGI
+49 NGFLGVDI
-55 DLPEEYGGSGVK
+55 PQEFGGGGIA

-72 QIMGE
+72 QIMQE
-77 EFDLAGVAA
+77 EFDMAGVAA
-86 AGSGLGL
+86 AASGLGL

-98 IPYFKEYCN
+98 IPYFLEFCSEE
-107 DDQKKRWMPGLTDGS
+107 QRARWLPGLTSGQY
-122 LITAIAM
+122 ITAIAM

-141 TTTAVKDGETY
+141 ATTATKDGDSFV
-152 ILNGAK
+152 LNGAK

-164 INSDL
+164 IISDL

-175 TDLQA
+175 TNPEA
-180 GHRGISLL
+180 GHRGVSLL
-188 IVEREMQ
+188 VVERGME

-200 RNLEKIGRHS
+200 RNLDKVGRHS
-210 QDTAELFFTDVRVPA
+210 QDTAELFFTDVRIPA

-372 MKEIVKILAMR
+372 MKEIVGRGLG
-383 LRSMNKEITKH
+383 L

>member
-1 MKRTI
+1 MERTI
-6 FTDEHQLFR
+6 FESEHHLFR
-15 EGFQQFVQKEMVP
+15 ESFRQFVDKEIVP
-28 NNDRWEAEG
+28 NNQTWEEKGVIDR
-37 IISRD
+37 SL
-42 IFEKAGE
+42 FEIAGS

-55 DLPEEYGGSGVK
+55 DIPQEFGGGGIA

-72 QIMGE
+72 QIMQE
-77 EFDLAGVAA
+77 EFDMAGVAA
-86 AGSGLGL
+86 AASGLGL

-98 IPYFKEYCN
+98 IPYFLEFCS
-107 DDQKKRWMPGLTDGS
+107 DEQRERWLPGLVSGQY
-122 LITAIAM
+122 ITAIAM
-129 SEPGTGSDLASI
+129 SEPGTGSDLAAIS
-141 TTTAVKDGETY
+141 TTATKDGDSFV
-152 ILNGAK
+152 LNGAK

-164 INSDL
+164 IISDL

-175 TDLQA
+175 TNPDA
-180 GHRGISLL
+180 GHRGVSLL
-188 IVEREMQ
+188 VAERGMD

-200 RNLEKIGRHS
+200 RNLDKVGRHS
-210 QDTAELFFTDVRVPA
+210 QDTAELFFTDVRIPA

-372 MKEIVKILAMR
+372 MKEIVGRGLG
-383 LRSMNKEITKH
+383 L

>member
-1 MKRTI
+1 MERTI
-6 FTDEHQLFR
+6 FESEHHLFR
-15 EGFQQFVQKEMVP
+15 ESFRQFVDKEIVP
-28 NNDRWEAEG
+28 NNQTWEEKGVIDR
-37 IISRD
+37 SL
-42 IFEKAGE
+42 FEIAGS

-55 DLPEEYGGSGVK
+55 DIPQEFGGGGIA

-72 QIMGE
+72 QIMQE
-77 EFDLAGVAA
+77 EFDMAGVAA
-86 AGSGLGL
+86 AASGLGL

-98 IPYFKEYCN
+98 IPYFLEFCS
-107 DDQKKRWMPGLTDGS
+107 DEQRERWLPGLVSGQY
-122 LITAIAM
+122 ITAIAM
-129 SEPGTGSDLASI
+129 SEPGTGSDLAAIS
-141 TTTAVKDGETY
+141 TTATKDGDSFV
-152 ILNGAK
+152 LNGAK

-164 INSDL
+164 IISDL

-175 TDLQA
+175 TNPEG
-180 GHRGISLL
+180 GHRGVSLL
-188 IVEREMQ
+188 VVERGME

-200 RNLEKIGRHS
+200 RNLDKVGRHS

-372 MKEIVKILAMR
+372 MKEIVGRGLG
-383 LRSMNKEITKH
+383 L

>member
-55 DLPEEYGGSGVK
+55 DLPEEYGGSGIK

-188 IVEREMQ
+188 IIEREMQ

-210 QDTAELFFTDVRVPA
+210 QDTAELFFTDVRVPIT
-225 ENLLGEE
+225 NLLGEE
-232 NKGFYYMMFNLP
+232 NKGFYYMMFNLA

-251 ISAVAGTQYAFDLT
+251 VSAVARTQYAFNLT
-265 LEYVKERQ
+265 LDYVKERQ
-273 AFGQPIGSFQ
+273 AFGQPIGKFQ

-294 ELELTWAFID
+294 ELEFAWAFID
-304 KCVLAHNLK
+304 KCSMALNDGE
-313 NLTADEAAMAKW
+313 LTAEEAAMAKW
-325 WATELQKR
+325 WTTELQKR
-333 AIDQCLQFFG
+333 AIDECLQFHG

-372 MKEIVKILAMR
+372 MKEIIGRNLG
-383 LRSMNKEITKH
+383 L